1 MKEERRR
8 HFRTEL
14 KWPVIVQH
22 AEGDMEGETLN
33 FSTLSAFISCSKPL
47 KLNEVF
53 DMTID
58 APNRRLSVNAEVI
71 WSNIHGRDDEITPR
85 GMGVRFLNIK
95 NEDQQFIAKVI
106 ADQSLGEVA
115 TEYLQALEKKVR
127 KNRSGHPLKV
137 QGRA

>member
-1 MKEERRR
+1 MKEERRN
-8 HFRTEL
+8 HFRAEL

-22 AEGDMEGETLN
+22 AEGEMEGETLN
-33 FSTLSAFISCSKPL
+33 CSTLSAFISCSNPL

-53 DMTID
+53 DLTID
-58 APNRRLSVNAEVI
+58 APNRRLSVNAEVV

-85 GMGVRFLNIK
+85 GMGVRFLNIE
-95 NEDQQFIAKVI
+95 NEDQEFIAKLI
-106 ADQSLGEVA
+106 AEQSLGEVA

-137 QGRA
+137 RA

>member
-8 HFRTEL
+8 YFRAEL

-33 FSTLSAFISCSKPL
+33 FSTLSAFIRCSKPL

-53 DMTID
+53 DLTID
-58 APNRRLSVNAEVI
+58 APNRRLRVNAEVV
-71 WSNIHGRDDEITPR
+71 WSNIHGRDDKITPR
-85 GMGVRFLNIK
+85 GMGVRFLNIE

-115 TEYLQALEKKVR
+115 TEYLQILEKEVR

-137 QGRA
+137 QAQ

>member
-1 MKEERRR
+1 MKKERRR
-8 HFRTEL
+8 HFRAEL

-22 AEGDMEGETLN
+22 SNGDMEGETLN

-58 APNRRLSVNAEVI
+58 APNRRLSVNAEVV

-85 GMGVRFLNIK
+85 GMGVRFLDIED
-95 NEDQQFIAKVI
+95 EDQQFIAKVI
-106 ADQSLGEVA
+106 ADKSLGEVA
-115 TEYLQALEKKVR
+115 TEYLQALEKKVG

-137 QGRA
+137 HG

>member
-1 MKEERRR
+1 MKEEKRR

-58 APNRRLSVNAEVI
+58 APNRRLSVNAEVV

-85 GMGVRFLNIK
+85 GMGVRFLNIE

-127 KNRSGHPLKV
+127 RNRSGHPLKV
-137 QGRA
+137 QA

>member
-1 MKEERRR
+1 MNEEKRR
-8 HFRTEL
+8 HSRTEL

-85 GMGVRFLNIK
+85 GMGVRFLNID

-137 QGRA
+137 QA

>member
-8 HFRTEL
+8 QFRAEL

-22 AEGDMEGETLN
+22 AEGDMEGKTLN

-58 APNRRLSVNAEVI
+58 APNRRLSVNAEVV
-71 WSNIHGRDDEITPR
+71 WSNIHGSDDEITPR
-85 GMGVRFLNIK
+85 GMGVRFLNIE
-95 NEDQQFIAKVI
+95 NEDQQFIDKVI

-115 TEYLQALEKKVR
+115 SEYLQALEKKVR

-137 QGRA
+137 EA

>member
-1 MKEERRR
+1 MKEEKRR

-85 GMGVRFLNIK
+85 GMGVRFLNID

-137 QGRA
+137 QA

>member
-1 MKEERRR
+1 MNEEKRR
-8 HFRTEL
+8 HSRTEL

-85 GMGVRFLNIK
+85 GMGVRFLNIE

-137 QGRA
+137 QA

>member
-1 MKEERRR
+1 MNEEKRR
-8 HFRTEL
+8 HSRTEL

-85 GMGVRFLNIK
+85 GMGVRFLNIE

-115 TEYLQALEKKVR
+115 TEYLQALEKKVG

-137 QGRA
+137 QA

>member
-8 HFRTEL
+8 HFRAEL

-22 AEGDMEGETLN
+22 DKGDMEGETLN

-53 DMTID
+53 EMTIN
-58 APNRRLSVNAEVI
+58 APDRRLSVNAEVV
-71 WSNIHGRDDEITPR
+71 WTNIHGRDDEITPR
-85 GMGVRFLNIK
+85 GMGVRFLNID
-95 NEDQQFIAKVI
+95 NEDRQFIAKVI

-115 TEYLQALEKKVR
+115 TEYLQALEEKAR
-127 KNRSGHPLKV
+127 KNRSGHP
-137 QGRA
+137 A